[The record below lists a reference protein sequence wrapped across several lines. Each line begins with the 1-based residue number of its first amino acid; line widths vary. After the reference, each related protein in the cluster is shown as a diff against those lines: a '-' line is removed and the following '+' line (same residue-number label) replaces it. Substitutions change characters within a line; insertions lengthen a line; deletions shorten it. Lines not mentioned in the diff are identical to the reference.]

1 MDIMPLAL
9 ARFAATYLA
18 SLDDLKVLARC
29 VEERDRWHDA
39 PAIARTLRMP
49 RSAAR
54 TALDRLTRS
63 NLLDIR
69 ITGDVRYRFRP
80 GTSALET
87 QALALVN
94 AYRRNP
100 TQASEAIRDKEA
112 TSG

>member
-1 MDIMPLAL
+1 MVTFPQAL
-9 ARFAATYLA
+9 ARFASTYLA
-18 SLDDLKVLARC
+18 SLADLKVLALC

-49 RSAAR
+49 RGAAR
-54 TALDRLTRS
+54 TALDHLARS

-80 GTSALET
+80 GTSELES
-87 QALALVN
+87 QALALVD

-100 TQASEAIRDKEA
+100 TQATEAIR
-112 TSG
+112 G